1 MGSVCSRR
9 TWKAD
14 AGPQHEPR
22 SLSSSLTR
30 CSHHRP
36 TFQPSTSLLDT
47 CVKVVAGAVDALGL
61 QHLPPD
67 LHQRVVDEYVLQGSL
82 TLELFQRLCQPYTD
96 HVHLS
101 DYPGISSSWLL
112 AISTCTSGLKLW
124 LHQERQPHC
133 ASQTS

>member
-1 MGSVCSRR
+1 MGSVCGRR

-30 CSHHRP
+30 CSHHWP

-67 LHQRVVDEYVLQGSL
+67 LHQRVVDECVLRGSL
-82 TLELFQRLCQPYTD
+82 TLELFQRHCQPYTITSTCETTPTSA
-96 HVHLS
+96 VHGSL
-101 DYPGISSSWLL
+101 LL
-112 AISTCTSGLKLW
+112 AHARC
-124 LHQERQPHC
+124 C
-133 ASQTS
+133 ACLTYRAVCWCVG